1 MITLLATALVA
12 YGGLPKASDW
22 QVTGYDCKLYAIGD
36 WNGDG
41 FGDVAT
47 INGGRDLC
55 VALSV
60 HGWKSAGWVAVAHD
74 VNPDA
79 SALWFEGGAF
89 VVRDGEKQFAFKRD
103 GADDK
108 SSRSEVAASAPPAP
122 PAPASAG
129 CAPAYEPEAKLAL
142 EVAGDLNGDGV
153 ADRLL
158 VFDCHRPSD
167 QRLLRT
173 LLTPNPRSNDQDS
186 DGLLDSEEA
195 ALGTDPFDRDSDG
208 DGLLDGWEV
217 HGLPRGVELGE
228 FTTLYDPKCAPEKR
242 DAQLDPRRRDVLVEV
257 SYFEGVDRKQFRGEM
272 LRVQAVYRA
281 LHCANPDGTS
291 GVWVHFKEHPSVI
304 AKAEQALPWW
314 DLGNKYLARKERGL
328 MHWMQVTPWGGGQ
341 SSENGDMGGCGNGWA
356 VFSHEFGH
364 QLGLS
369 HSGDS
374 NPAWCPLYPSMMS
387 YAFSYSF
394 DGDGNLVHFSDGSFR
409 DTVLDERHL
418 KERLPYPYAKLKYL
432 ANWPFRFTLEDAGDG
447 TTRIDWNHDGKFD
460 EGEVEADINYGGST
474 YCGVRREHEAVGSA
488 ACLAYAGD
496 TCFLVAADQTR
507 DHLWVKTYQGDE
519 KWSEKRDIPASGTAL
534 DPVLVGGDEYAL
546 VLYQQLYGWNVAR
559 VTKAELGT
567 PVRIPDLPAL
577 PLNGCRVG
585 KRVLL
590 FLRRDDDSLEYD
602 WLDFTGGDFG
612 KPVIVKGG
620 KLETRSRVVP
630 GCAVDPNDGRVV
642 LVTSQDNAHGAQ
654 YCMRASWLAV
664 AGDKLVEQELVWTR
678 GEASGNG
685 CCSRPVVAFN
695 ASKQLNIF
703 HQGGPD
709 GNGQML
715 AYRTSR
721 VGNKKLDEGWLTC
734 LLYDEW
740 TKSRVSVGFA
750 SGAQGAVFAYRWDA
764 GGAHVNWLATAH
776 DGFGIDR
783 ETMRDFD
790 DGEKIGQW
798 GIRHSIL
805 CLNTDGP

>member
-1 MITLLATALVA
+1 MLALLLVLC
-12 YGGLPKASDW
+12 GGDPKASDW
-22 QVTGYDCKLYAIGD
+22 QVTGCDCKLFAVGD

-47 INGGRDLC
+47 INANRDLC

-60 HGWKSAGWVAVAHD
+60 HGWKSAGWIAVAHD

-79 SALWFEGGAF
+79 TGLWFEGSNI
-89 VVRDGEKQFAFKRD
+89 VVRDGARQSLFARA

-108 SSRSEVAASAPPAP
+108 STRSEVAPGTVPPPPSPPARVDP
-122 PAPASAG
+122 
-129 CAPAYEPEAKLAL
+129 PAYEPAAQLAL
-142 EVAGDLNGDGV
+142 EAAGDLNGDGV

-158 VFDCHRPSD
+158 VYDCHRPSD
-167 QRLLRT
+167 QRLLRV
-173 LLTPNPRSNDQDS
+173 LLTPNPRSADQDS

-195 ALGTDPFDRDSDG
+195 ALGTDPLDRDSDG

-228 FTTLYDPKCAPEKR
+228 FTTLFDPHAAAEQR

-257 SYFEGVDRKQFRGEM
+257 SYFEGVDPKQFRGEM
-272 LRVQAVYRA
+272 TRVQAVYRA

-291 GVWVHFKEHPSVI
+291 GVWVHFKEHEKFIP
-304 AKAEQALPWW
+304 KDDQTQPWW
-314 DLGNKYLARKERGL
+314 DLGNKYFARNERGL

-341 SSENGDMGGCGNGWA
+341 SSENGDMGGAGNNWA

-374 NPAWCPLYPSMMS
+374 SAAWCPLYPSMMS

-409 DTVLDERHL
+409 DTVLDEHHL
-418 KERLPYPYAKLKYL
+418 KELLPYPYAKLKYL
-432 ANWPFRFTLEDAGDG
+432 ANHPFRFTLEDAGNG
-447 TTRIDWNHDGKFD
+447 TTRIDWNQNGKFD

-474 YCGVRREHEAVGSA
+474 YCGVRREHEAIGSA
-488 ACLAYAGD
+488 PALAYVGG
-496 TCFLVAADQTR
+496 TCFLVAADSTR

-534 DPVLVGGDEYAL
+534 DPVLVGGEEYGL
-546 VLYQQLYGWNVAR
+546 VLHHHLYGWNVAK
-559 VTKAELGT
+559 VTQSEIGT
-567 PVRIPDLPAL
+567 PVRIPGLPAL
-577 PLNGCRVG
+577 PLDACRVG
-585 KRVLL
+585 ARVLL

-602 WLDFTGGDFG
+602 WLDFVGGDCG
-612 KPVIVKGG
+612 KPVITKGG
-620 KLETRSRVVP
+620 KLDVRSRVVP
-630 GCAVDPNDGRVV
+630 GCALDPNDGRVV
-642 LVTSQDNAHGAQ
+642 LVTSLDNSRGAPF
-654 YCMRASWLAV
+654 CMRASWLAV
-664 AGDKLVEQELVWTR
+664 AGDALTEQELLWTR

-685 CCSRPVVAFN
+685 CCARPAVVFN
-695 ASKQLNIF
+695 AAKQLVIF

-721 VGNKKLDEGWLTC
+721 VGNQKLDEGWLTC

-740 TKSRVSVGFA
+740 TRSRVSIAFA
-750 SGAQGAVFAYRWDA
+750 SGPQGAIFGYRWDA

-783 ETMRDFD
+783 EPMRDFD

-798 GIRHSIL
+798 GIRRSIL
-805 CLNTDGP
+805 CLNADAP